1 MQVPPTDR
9 ISGLEGQ
16 PPTGGWI
23 TIGPWVLNYVLFL
36 KNIKYRMQVPPTDRI
51 SGLEGQPP
59 TGGWITIAW
68 VLECNNLLLNFYN
81 S

>member
-23 TIGPWVLNYVLFL
+23 TIGPWVLNYVLFQ
-36 KNIKYRMQVPPTDRI
+36 KH
-51 SGLEGQPP
+51 
-59 TGGWITIAW
+59 
-68 VLECNNLLLNFYN
+68 
-81 S
+81 